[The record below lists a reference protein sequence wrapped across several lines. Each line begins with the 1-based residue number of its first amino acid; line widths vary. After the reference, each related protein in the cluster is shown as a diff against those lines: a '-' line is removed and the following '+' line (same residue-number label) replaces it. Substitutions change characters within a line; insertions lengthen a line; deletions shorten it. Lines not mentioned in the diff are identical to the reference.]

1 MKTILSSRIVFLFP
15 IVVVAL
21 CASSSYAQSS
31 PTLQLRSPSPYV
43 VYESNE
49 LPKLGDANR
58 LGYSRADNAA
68 VTRALDRAE
77 VARTSSPP
85 RYDDA
90 ENAYRSAIFADPYDT
105 RAYFGLGFI
114 FAAQKR
120 YAEAVQA
127 YRKAVD
133 AQPNS
138 PAAHFNL
145 GLMYVRLN
153 NNVEV
158 LKQVKILERM
168 KSELAVKLA
177 RHLGK

>member
-1 MKTILSSRIVFLFP
+1 MKIILSSRLRIVFLFP
-15 IVVVAL
+15 IVVVAF
-21 CASSSYAQSS
+21 CARSSYAQS
-31 PTLQLRSPSPYV
+31 PTTLQLRSARV
-43 VYESNE
+43 VYENNE
-49 LPKLGDANR
+49 LPKPGDANR
-58 LGYSRADNAA
+58 LGYSRADNAE

-77 VARTSSPP
+77 AARTSSPP

-90 ENAYRSAIFADPYDT
+90 ENAYRFAIFADPYDT

-120 YAEAVQA
+120 YAEAGQA
-127 YRKAVD
+127 YRRAVD
-133 AQPNS
+133 AQPDS

-153 NNVEV
+153 NNVEA

>member
-1 MKTILSSRIVFLFP
+1 MKIILSSRLRIAFLLP

-21 CASSSYAQSS
+21 CAKSSYAQRST
-31 PTLQLRSPSPYV
+31 TLQLRSSQV

-49 LPKLGDANR
+49 LPKSGDANR
-58 LGYSRADNAA
+58 LGYSRADNAE

-77 VARTSSPP
+77 AARTSSPP

-90 ENAYRSAIFADPYDT
+90 ESAYRSAIFADPYDT

-133 AQPNS
+133 AQPDS

-145 GLMYVRLN
+145 GLMYVRIN
-153 NNVEV
+153 NDVEV
-158 LKQVKILERM
+158 LKQVKVLEQM
-168 KSELAVKLA
+168 KSELAVGLA

>member
-1 MKTILSSRIVFLFP
+1 MKIILSSRFCIGILLSV
-15 IVVVAL
+15 VVVAL
-21 CASSSYAQSS
+21 CATSSYAQ
-31 PTLQLRSPSPYV
+31 RSVTPQARSPYV
-43 VYESNE
+43 VYRSDE
-49 LPKLGDANR
+49 LPKSGDANR
-58 LGYSRADNAA
+58 LGYSRADNAE

-77 VARTSSPP
+77 AARTASPP
-85 RYDDA
+85 RYDVA
-90 ENAYRSAIFADPYDT
+90 EDAYRLAIFADPYDT
-105 RAYFGLGFI
+105 RAYFGLGFV

-120 YAEAVQA
+120 YVEAVQA